1 MTTCVFC
8 ILILY
13 KSSFPP
19 VTYSQSTPNFTL
31 QTNFTL
37 SADITDNPS
46 ATTNQSPL
54 AATTNNFRE
63 ESNSP
68 VSPTSVDATFTDAT
82 AGQNT
87 SSITKQTTNPTG

>member
-1 MTTCVFC
+1 MTTRVFFC
-8 ILILY
+8 ILIFY

-19 VTYSQSTPNFTL
+19 VTYSQSRPNFTV
-31 QTNFTL
+31 QTTL
-37 SADITDNPS
+37 SADVTDNPP

-68 VSPTSVDATFTDAT
+68 VSPTSADPTFTDAT
-82 AGQNT
+82 AG
-87 SSITKQTTNPTG
+87 PTG